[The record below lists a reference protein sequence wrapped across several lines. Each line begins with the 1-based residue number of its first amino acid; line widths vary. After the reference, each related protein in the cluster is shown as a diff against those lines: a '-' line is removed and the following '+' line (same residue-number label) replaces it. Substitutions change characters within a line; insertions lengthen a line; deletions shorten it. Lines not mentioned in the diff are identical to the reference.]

1 MRTTRLALVFA
12 AGILAGCMAGGIPAP
27 AQNPAGGP
35 GGDFQVGPPL
45 LLDCIDLRL
54 GTTVQYQRIPTVT
67 ELADLNQLP
76 ALAHVVIALPAWPT
90 DYAPLQP
97 LDQVPYNADVVVIL
111 PGFPPTRGAAEV
123 WGLVNARLRLVVVVS
138 GPPPS
143 LNPILDLNS
152 MRSLERVIVQNDY
165 PSRSGFERLQ
175 RPMSFRKIVP

>member
-1 MRTTRLALVFA
+1 
-12 AGILAGCMAGGIPAP
+12 MAGGVPAP
-27 AQNPAGGP
+27 AQNQTGPPGAAGG
-35 GGDFQVGPPL
+35 DVLVGTPL

-67 ELADLNQLP
+67 ELEDLNQLP
-76 ALAHVVIALPAWPT
+76 ALAHVLIALPAWPT

-97 LDQVPYNADVVVIL
+97 LDRVPYNADVVVVL
-111 PGFPPTRGAAEV
+111 PGFPPTRGATEV
-123 WGLVNARLRLVVVVS
+123 WGLVRPRLRIVVVVS

-143 LNPILDLNS
+143 QNPILDLNT

-175 RPMSFRKIVP
+175 RPMSFRKVVL